1 MKKLN
6 NVLYRAW
13 LNFVRTKYIP
23 SLLVITLVLIFT
35 GCGDTELTSKWR
47 TQNITI
53 DGNDNDWGNSL
64 VMMDKLNA
72 LVGVQNDNDNL
83 YLCFVTSDNDLQ
95 MKILR
100 MGLTVW
106 IDRTGS
112 DDKKFGIRFPLGFLG
127 MNRGNFQRDG
137 SNMQQGERPNQDEMK
152 ERIINN
158 QREMEIVGPNNE
170 STRVNLSELK
180 GMQLKIGL
188 NEGRMVYEMKI
199 PLSFKNGANYAINA
213 DTGSTISVG
222 LETGSFEARRNS
234 GGEGFSG
241 GGEGGGFQP
250 PEGGIGGEGGD
261 DFGGGGMRSGGR
273 RSGFGGRGGGRG
285 NFNSSAMEPIS
296 FWAKVK
302 LVGE

>member
-1 MKKLN
+1 MKRLN
-6 NVLYRAW
+6 NIVKTHGYA
-13 LNFVRTKYIP
+13 
-23 SLLVITLVLIFT
+23 SLLVPLFAALIFIFA
-35 GCGDTELTSKWR
+35 GCGDTDLNSKWR

-53 DGNDNDWGNSL
+53 DGNDSDWGNSL
-64 VMMDKLNA
+64 MMVDKLNA

-106 IDRTGS
+106 LDRTGS
-112 DDKKFGIRFPLGFLG
+112 DDKKFGIRFPIGMSG
-127 MNRGNFQRDG
+127 MNPANFQRDRM
-137 SNMQQGERPNQDEMK
+137 NMQTGERPNQDEMK
-152 ERIINN
+152 QRIVNN
-158 QREMEIVGPNNE
+158 QRELEMVGPDNE
-170 STRVNLSELK
+170 VTRVNLSELK

-188 NEGRMVYEMKI
+188 KDNRMVYEMKI
-199 PLSFKNGANYAINA
+199 PLSLKNGANYAIRA

-222 LETGSFEARRNS
+222 LETGTFEPRKNS
-234 GGEGFSG
+234 GGEGFNG

-250 PEGGIGGEGGD
+250 PEGGEGGD
-261 DFGGGGMRSGGR
+261 DFGGGGMRGGGHR
-273 RSGFGGRGGGRG
+273 GGFGGRGGGRG
-285 NFNSSAMEPIS
+285 NFNSSAMEPLS

>member
-6 NVLYRAW
+6 RVETHGNA
-13 LNFVRTKYIP
+13 
-23 SLLVITLVLIFT
+23 SLLYYLLPLFAALIFT
-35 GCGDTELTSKWR
+35 FVGCGDTELTSKWR
-47 TQNITI
+47 NQNITI

-72 LVGVQNDNDNL
+72 LVGVQNDNNNL
-83 YLCFVTSDNDLQ
+83 YLCLVTSNNDLQ

-112 DDKKFGIRFPLGFLG
+112 DDKKFGIRFPLGFRG
-127 MNRGNFQRDG
+127 MNAGDFQRDR
-137 SNMQQGERPNQDEMK
+137 SNMQEGERPNQDEIK

-158 QREMEIVGPNNE
+158 QREMEVVGPDNE
-170 STRVNLSELK
+170 AIRVNLSELH
-180 GMQLKIGL
+180 GIQLKIGMK
-188 NEGRMVYEMKI
+188 EGRMVYEMQI

-222 LETGSFEARRNS
+222 LETGTFEARRNNRS
-234 GGEGFSG
+234 EGFSSG
-241 GGEGGGFQP
+241 GDGGGFQP
-250 PEGGIGGEGGD
+250 PEGGEGGD
-261 DFGGGGMRSGGR
+261 DFGGGGMRGGGR
-273 RSGFGGRGGGRG
+273 RGEFGGRGGGRG